1 MAVTADA
8 GREGSSATQRVR
20 IFVDF
25 WNLQITMNE
34 REHMVAGAENFQF
47 DWSELPRWLVKK
59 AAEKCELP
67 GLAYEGM
74 HVYASY
80 DPLASDEKLKRWLLT
95 WLNRQ
100 PGVQVVL
107 KERRPKDA
115 PHCPV
120 CLASVSLCPEC
131 GGSLRRTQEKGVD
144 TAIVTDMIRLAW
156 ESAYDVAVLVSS
168 DSDLVPAVE
177 FLELRGRKVIQA
189 GFPPLGSHL
198 ATRCWASFDM
208 FAERDSFRRK

>member
-1 MAVTADA
+1 MNPEPA
-8 GREGSSATQRVR
+8 GLARPGAERVR

-25 WNLQITMNE
+25 WNLQLTMNQ
-34 REHMVAGAENFQF
+34 REHATAGSANFLS
-47 DWSELPRWLVKK
+47 DWSKLPRWLVTK
-59 AAEKCELP
+59 AAEKCGVP
-67 GLAYEGM
+67 GLAFEGM

-80 DPLASDEKLKRWLLT
+80 DPRANDEKLKRWLLT
-95 WLNRQ
+95 WLDRQ

-120 CLASVSLCPEC
+120 CRAEVPACPAC

-177 FLELRGRKVIQA
+177 FLDLRGRRIVQA
-189 GFPPLGSHL
+189 GFPPIGSHL
-198 ATRCWASFDM
+198 ARACWASFDM
-208 FAERDSFRRK
+208 FAERDSFRR

>member
-95 WLNRQ
+95 WLNR
-100 PGVQVVL
+100 
-107 KERRPKDA
+107 
-115 PHCPV
+115 
-120 CLASVSLCPEC
+120 
-131 GGSLRRTQEKGVD
+131 
-144 TAIVTDMIRLAW
+144 RLAFRW
-156 ESAYDVAVLVSS
+156 CSRSAVRRMPLTARSASHQYRYAPS
-168 DSDLVPAVE
+168 VE
-177 FLELRGRKVIQA
+177 AR
-189 GFPPLGSHL
+189 
-198 ATRCWASFDM
+198 
-208 FAERDSFRRK
+208 